1 MCDAQFT
8 PRVLLVNVALLALQL
23 TDNWAF
29 GSALCHVIP
38 TAFAVVVFSSSFN
51 LMMIAVDRYIL
62 IVRPLDRRMSPPA
75 ALAGVVVVA
84 LLATGAALPIDA
96 RGPRRRGR
104 RGAAGHRRRPADRRT
119 RRRGGGRRRAAP
131 AAPRLLHR
139 ALFRS

>member
-1 MCDAQFT
+1 M
-8 PRVLLVNVALLALQL
+8 LLVNVARLALQL

-84 LLATGAALPIDA
+84 LLATGAALPIAVHADVAVVDDA
-96 RGPRRRGR
+96 
-104 RGAAGHRRRPADRRT
+104 
-119 RRRGGGRRRAAP
+119 
-131 AAPRLLHR
+131 LLQLHR
-139 ALFRS
+139 VYCTERCSAAEIRCTEVDLNRSFVKYETVRVVVDKLRT

>member
-1 MCDAQFT
+1 
-8 PRVLLVNVALLALQL
+8 
-23 TDNWAF
+23 
-29 GSALCHVIP
+29 
-38 TAFAVVVFSSSFN
+38 
-51 LMMIAVDRYIL
+51 MMIAVDRYIL

-104 RGAAGHRRRPADRRT
+104 RGAVGHRRRPADRRT

-139 ALFRS
+139 ALFRRCTEVDLNRSFVKYETVRVVVDKLRT